1 MMAKTRTIGTPSL
14 DKMSR
19 LDRFYGDVS
28 QRQNKTIVQLIPSG
42 VERVLDVGCGLGNFT
57 NTLRAEGYDAVGLD
71 LDNEALVVSRKRYRA
86 NALVS
91 GDVYCLPFGDEA
103 FDYAVLRES
112 AHHFD
117 LDRVLSELRRVVRGG
132 VIIFEPN
139 PVWVVRLAR
148 KIIAHVDG
156 EAPLEEVVALLRKH
170 NFSVRSIGFSDVV
183 AFPLS
188 GGYVGFEL
196 VPNFVPL
203 KKFVLA
209 SDTFFERITHVLRL
223 ERSLCWRYVL
233 LAHKEYL

>member
-1 MMAKTRTIGTPSL
+1 MMAKRRAIGTPSL
-14 DKMSR
+14 DKMGR

-28 QRQNKTIVQLIPSG
+28 ERQNKTIVQLIPPG

-57 NTLRAEGYDAVGLD
+57 TTLRAEGYDAVGID
-71 LDNEALVVSRKRYRA
+71 LHTEALVMSRKRCWA
-86 NALVS
+86 NALVC
-91 GDVYCLPFGDEA
+91 GDVYCLPFGDGA

-117 LDRVLSELRRVVRGG
+117 LDRVLLELRRVVLGG

-139 PVWVVRLAR
+139 PTWVVRLAR
-148 KIIAHVDG
+148 KIVAHVDR
-156 EAPLEEVVALLRKH
+156 EAPVEEVVALLRKH
-170 NFSVRSIGFSDVV
+170 VRSIGFSDVV

-196 VPNFVPL
+196 VPNLVPL

-209 SDTFFERITHVLRL
+209 SDAFIKRITHVLRL

-233 LAHKEYL
+233 LAHKEYP